1 MRSQPRSF
9 PFSNWIREHEDL
21 ARVVACY
28 VGIVL
33 CSIGGVV
40 FVTILL
46 IDCGLQDQH
55 KHDPFQWNF
64 SYLGSVFVIDFQ
76 NELASEQE
84 DAFVRKV
91 ANNIDKKLKASSTA
105 LNAPVDCESS
115 VTYVVCSKFKS
126 RIYSAPPPKKVS
138 KEMLDQLKE
147 LPATYTKPGAIP
159 LNSSIPFQLAIQT
172 SPSQNVPRLFNGMP
186 GNVESVEI
194 NVAEKM
200 ATKLT
205 APTDMFEVKLRGD
218 EPKRLI
224 TSAASV
230 TWVWDVKA
238 LQPGSA
244 TVTLEVFAY
253 LNDDDEGQ
261 GIVFRVYTD
270 TWDVET
276 PTGEYIRY
284 LIDHYGG
291 VYKFGAGVIASIGS
305 ILTWVGVKSRRSK
318 KKSGKNEGNSPPPE
332 DKTALDGDADEN

>member
-1 MRSQPRSF
+1 
-9 PFSNWIREHEDL
+9 
-21 ARVVACY
+21 
-28 VGIVL
+28 
-33 CSIGGVV
+33 
-40 FVTILL
+40 
-46 IDCGLQDQH
+46 
-55 KHDPFQWNF
+55 
-64 SYLGSVFVIDFQ
+64 
-76 NELASEQE
+76 
-84 DAFVRKV
+84 
-91 ANNIDKKLKASSTA
+91 
-105 LNAPVDCESS
+105 
-115 VTYVVCSKFKS
+115 
-126 RIYSAPPPKKVS
+126 
-138 KEMLDQLKE
+138 
-147 LPATYTKPGAIP
+147 
-159 LNSSIPFQLAIQT
+159 
-172 SPSQNVPRLFNGMP
+172 
-186 GNVESVEI
+186 
-194 NVAEKM
+194 
-200 ATKLT
+200 
-205 APTDMFEVKLRGD
+205 MFEVKLRGD